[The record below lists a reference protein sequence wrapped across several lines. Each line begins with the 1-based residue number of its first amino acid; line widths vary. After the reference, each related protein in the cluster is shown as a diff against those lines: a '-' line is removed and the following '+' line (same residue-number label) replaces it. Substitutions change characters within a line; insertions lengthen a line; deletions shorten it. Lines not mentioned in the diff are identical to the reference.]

1 MAFSPAIEFISRR
14 KVLTGAL
21 VGVVALAA
29 SSFFQMAPASAAS
42 EPTDVDV
49 IELMKPGTMP
59 DHVMGKPDAPFT
71 IVEYSSL
78 TCPHCAEFHK
88 AVLPEL
94 KKKYIDTGK
103 ARYILREFPIDDL
116 AAAGFM
122 LARCAEKEKYFGFIE
137 TLYGRQEEW
146 AFVEKPLP
154 VLQKL
159 ANEVGIDNERFKQ
172 CLTDE
177 KTLKYIEEVRERAS
191 KKFGIHGTPS
201 FFVNGKYVKNE
212 NTTEPFDKL
221 IEGK

>member
-1 MAFSPAIEFISRR
+1 MVFSSAIQIISRR
-14 KVLTGAL
+14 KILAGAL
-21 VGVVALAA
+21 AGIVALTVL
-29 SSFFQMAPASAAS
+29 FFPVFPTSAAS
-42 EPTDVDV
+42 EPKEVDV
-49 IELMKPGTMP
+49 AELMKPGTLP

-78 TCPHCAEFHK
+78 TCPHCADFHK
-88 AVLPEL
+88 EVLPEL

-122 LARCAEKEKYFGFIE
+122 LARCVDNEKYFDFIE
-137 TLYGRQEEW
+137 TLYGRQNEW

-154 VLQKL
+154 AMEKL
-159 ANEVGIDNERFKQ
+159 ASDVGIDENRFKQ

-177 KTLKYIEEVRERAS
+177 KTLKYIEEVRDRAS

-201 FFVNGKYVKNE
+201 FFVNGKFVQNN
-212 NTTEPFDKL
+212 NTIKPFEKI

>member
-1 MAFSPAIEFISRR
+1 MVFSSAKQIISRR
-14 KVLTGAL
+14 KMLAGAL
-21 VGVVALAA
+21 IGLVALTV
-29 SSFFQMAPASAAS
+29 SFFQVSPANAAS
-42 EPTDVDV
+42 EPKDADVA
-49 IELMKPGTMP
+49 ELMKPGAMP
-59 DHVMGKPDAPFT
+59 EHVMGKPDAPFT

-78 TCPHCAEFHK
+78 TCSHCAAFHK
-88 AVLPEL
+88 DVFPEL

-122 LARCAEKEKYFGFIE
+122 LAHCVESEKYFDFIE

-154 VLQKL
+154 VMQKL
-159 ANEVGIDNERFKQ
+159 AKEAGIHDDRFKQ
-172 CLTDE
+172 CLTNE
-177 KTLKYIEEVRERAS
+177 KVLKYIEETRERAS

-201 FFVNGKYVKNE
+201 FFVNGKSVVND
-212 NTTEPFDKL
+212 NTIKPFEKI